1 LIIEAKVDVRPS
13 SDAGTAFAQEE
24 VLMTQ
29 RRPSKQIDPFQDT
42 PVVIVVD
49 DDPSLREA
57 LGRLF
62 RSVDLEPR
70 LFSSVADLLLHK
82 FPNVP
87 CCLVLDIR
95 LPGVSGLDFQSQLA
109 NSNIHVPIIMMT
121 GHGDIPMSVRAMKGG
136 AVDFLTKPFRDQ
148 DMLDAVAQALERDRK
163 RRDSDTALAE
173 LRKRFESL
181 TPREREIMAL
191 VTAGLMNKQAAGELG
206 LSEITIKIH
215 RGHIMRKMGV
225 RSLADLVR
233 AGEALELHQPVK
245 SAPRTSG

>member
-1 LIIEAKVDVRPS
+1 V
-13 SDAGTAFAQEE
+13 
-24 VLMTQ
+24 TQ
-29 RRPSKQIDPFQDT
+29 RRPSKQIDAALET
-42 PVVIVVD
+42 PVVLVVD

-70 LFSSVADLLLHK
+70 LFSSVPELLMHK
-82 FPNVP
+82 FPAVA

-95 LPGVSGLDFQSQLA
+95 LPGVSGLDFQAQLA

-136 AVDFLTKPFRDQ
+136 AI
-148 DMLDAVAQALERDRK
+148 ERDRK
-163 RRDSDTALAE
+163 RRDSDKALAE
-173 LRKRFESL
+173 LRERFESL

-191 VTAGLMNKQAAGELG
+191 VTAGLMNKQVAGELG
-206 LSEITIKIH
+206 LSEITVKIH
-215 RGHIMRKMGV
+215 RGHIMRKMTV

-233 AGEALELHQPVK
+233 AGEALDLHRPTK
-245 SAPRTSG
+245 SMPRTSG